1 MIASSRQHIGEHWT
15 AATIYC
21 CLALKLSLALAKRF
35 ESLVEA
41 SSIFKIIYPV
51 QWGLVCFQL
60 KSGDNVDHE
69 NLARELKQNQET
81 LITTSVWNGTTYL
94 RATFNQFTTTENDV
108 DEIFQKIEAR
118 AQFLKNHCQESN
130 KKRTKIKSKAILK
143 NSENIPINWFT
154 SILTLFFAMF
164 KRTLRIFTY
173 YYSLSLL
180 CAAIWFH
187 CSNNIFWHGNEI
199 IWYYSNA
206 VDLQF

>member
-1 MIASSRQHIGEHWT
+1 MMKWFGKNGMIASSRQHIGEHLT

-21 CLALKLSLALAKRF
+21 CLALKLCLALAKRF

-81 LITTSVWNGTTYL
+81 LITTSVWNGSTYL

-143 NSENIPINWFT
+143 NSGNIPIN
-154 SILTLFFAMF
+154 
-164 KRTLRIFTY
+164 
-173 YYSLSLL
+173 
-180 CAAIWFH
+180 
-187 CSNNIFWHGNEI
+187 
-199 IWYYSNA
+199 
-206 VDLQF
+206 